1 MDDINPS
8 TAGQLKSIIER
19 IEHLEEEKR
28 TIAGDIKEVYA
39 EAKGAGFDVKTL
51 RKIISLRR
59 KEPGERH
66 EEEAILDT
74 YLRALGM
81 E

>member
-8 TAGQLKSIIER
+8 TAGQLKALIER

-28 TIAGDIKEVYA
+28 TIAGDIKEVYS

-51 RKIISLRR
+51 RKIVSLRR

-66 EEEAILDT
+66 EEEAILET